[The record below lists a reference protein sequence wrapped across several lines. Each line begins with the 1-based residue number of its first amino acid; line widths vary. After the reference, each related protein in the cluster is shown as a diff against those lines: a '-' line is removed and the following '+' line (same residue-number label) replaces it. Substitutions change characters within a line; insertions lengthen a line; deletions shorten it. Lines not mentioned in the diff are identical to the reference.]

1 MTGLESWLHRA
12 TRRLSKESA
21 AQVCVEIREHYESAR
36 DVALARGATAE
47 QADSSALAALGDAR
61 SANCEYRRVLL
72 TAEEARLL
80 REGHWEARVV
90 CSSPLLKY
98 VLFVVPPLAL
108 IAAGVLLLNGSLRY
122 TMARMALAFALITG
136 TLFAARFMP
145 IYTPVRGRIFRCV
158 KWAVFGGVLVM
169 ILGADTFKMSWL
181 LIPSL
186 FPVVWVE
193 WKRFSIRRKLPVAR
207 WPKQLYF

>member
-1 MTGLESWLHRA
+1 MTALENWLQQA

-36 DVALARGATAE
+36 EAAMARGATAE
-47 QADSSALAALGDAR
+47 QAEVSAMTALGDAK

-72 TAEEARLL
+72 TREEARVL
-80 REGHWEARVV
+80 REGNWEGRVV

-98 VLFVVPPLAL
+98 LLFVVPPLAL
-108 IAAGVLLLNGSLRY
+108 VATGVLFLSGSHG
-122 TMARMALAFALITG
+122 MARVALAFALITG

-145 IYTPVRGRIFRCV
+145 IYTPARGRVFRCV
-158 KWAVFGGVLVM
+158 KWAVFAGALGL
-169 ILGADTFKMSWL
+169 ILGADTLKLSWL

-193 WKRFSIRRKLPVAR
+193 WQRVSIRRKLPVAR